1 MAEPRK
7 VPFVTISSLSTSPP
21 SESKKR
27 RQEDEAEVSFGK
39 DGGAG
44 STATVSGGC
53 GSPFGNV
60 KGGDGDAGEPKRTVR
75 LSLSLSEPSDRG
87 SAEFNYSELVQSP
100 EPQEKVKLRS

>member
-7 VPFVTISSLSTSPP
+7 VPFVTISSFSTSPP